1 MSNDIRLLQRKLQR
15 LERELA
21 ETRAA
26 LRHARGREI
35 ARRRDRNEPWK
46 DICNDM
52 GLARQYAH
60 RLMQEASECPDA
72 ARHDVQ
78 DKAT

>member
-1 MSNDIRLLQRKLQR
+1 MSKEVRLLQTKIER

-26 LRHARGREI
+26 LRYARGREV
-35 ARRRDRNEPWK
+35 ADRRRAKQPWHQ
-46 DICNDM
+46 ITAEM

-60 RLMQEASECPDA
+60 RLMQEANGA
-72 ARHDVQ
+72 NA
-78 DKAT
+78 